1 MILRILPAIIPAII
15 LASTLCADDQ
25 APAPFNTQE
34 ITIPFLKPA
43 EALKA
48 IAVPKGFRVQ
58 LAAAEPMVQQPI
70 DMAWDTR
77 GRLWVAECYT
87 YAERETNFEKK
98 LKDRIIIL
106 EDTNHD
112 GVFDK
117 RKIFWDG
124 ASQLTSIELGFG
136 GVWAACAPN
145 ILFLADRNGDD
156 QPDGEPEVILD
167 GFDTDK
173 VRHNIVNG
181 LRWGPDGW
189 LYGRHGILGPGS
201 KVGRPGTPEAKRTH
215 IQCGIWRYH
224 PTRKNFEVV
233 CHGTTNPWGHD
244 WDEHGQLFFIN
255 TVIGHL
261 WHAMPG
267 ARYQRMYG
275 NHFDKHLYELIQ
287 QTADHY
293 HFDVGKEKWSDL
305 KKTGMTSGTDAA
317 GGGHAHTGM
326 MIYLGDNW
334 PAEYR
339 GNVFTLNLH
348 GLRMN
353 QESLH
358 RQGAGYVGKHAADFM
373 FTSDKWFRG
382 IELSYA
388 PDGSVYVLDW
398 SDIGE
403 CHDNDGIHRTS
414 GRIYRIS
421 YGKTEAAKVDLTKW
435 SNEDLAES
443 VGSPNE
449 WDSRQAR
456 QLIQQRA
463 AAGQD
468 LTKAALKLMN
478 TYRLTSSTP
487 TALRAIWTLNAIG
500 SADEDWL
507 LEQSTDEREHI
518 RTWAIKLLC
527 DQEALSKKTQ
537 KRFIEMGGKDK
548 AGLVQLQ
555 LASALQQLPLEDR
568 WPLANALVSQ
578 DTFAKDPVFPLLVWY
593 GINPAVTEN
602 RNAAL
607 KLVAQC
613 KIPKVRQFIA
623 RRLAGEAGKE

>member
-1 MILRILPAIIPAII
+1 MILRILPTII
-15 LASTLCADDQ
+15 LASVLCADDQ

-34 ITIPFLKPA
+34 ITIPFLEPA

-156 QPDGEPEVILD
+156 RPDSEPEVILD
-167 GFDTDK
+167 GFETDK

-201 KVGRPGTPEAKRTH
+201 KVGRPGSPEAKRTH

-224 PTRKNFEVV
+224 PTRKSFEVV

-261 WHAMPG
+261 WHAVPG

-293 HFDVGKEKWSDL
+293 HFDVGNEKWSDL

-414 GRIYRIS
+414 GRVYRIS
-421 YGKTEAAKVDLTKW
+421 YGKTEVAKVDLTKW

-449 WDSRQAR
+449 WYSRQAR

-478 TYRLTSSTP
+478 TYRLTSSSA
-487 TALRAIWTLNAIG
+487 TALRAMWTLNAIG

-507 LEQSTDEREHI
+507 LDQSNDKREHV

-527 DQEALSKKTQ
+527 DQKALSKKTHE
-537 KRFIEMGGKDK
+537 RFIEMGSQDK

-568 WPLANALVSQ
+568 WSLANALVSQ

-602 RNAAL
+602 RKAAL
-607 KLVAQC
+607 ELVAQC

-623 RRLAGEAGKE
+623 RRLAGEAGGE